1 MIKIDIKMPSKANL
15 MRAAMA
21 EVEKQIIKKARDAS
35 ARHGGVTVRFSRKPD
50 GSIRAIEFEGSEA
63 AIEAA
68 KAAVGSRTL
77 L

>member
-1 MIKIDIKMPSKANL
+1 MIKIDIKLPSKADL

-21 EVEKQIIKKARDAS
+21 DAEKHITKKARSAA

-50 GSIRAIEFEGSEA
+50 GSIRTIEFQGSEA

-68 KAAVGSRTL
+68 KAAVAG
-77 L
+77 